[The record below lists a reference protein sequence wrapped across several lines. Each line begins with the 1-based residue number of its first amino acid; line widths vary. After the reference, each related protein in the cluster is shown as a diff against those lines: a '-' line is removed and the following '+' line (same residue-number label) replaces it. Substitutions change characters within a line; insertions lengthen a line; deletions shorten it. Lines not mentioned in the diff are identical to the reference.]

1 MWFFILII
9 DGKGLKRRTH
19 DRLIFLPCVLYALL
33 VIHFSRLYWFDFA
46 FGHCPCSC
54 LFALANPYAEVPERG
69 KRSSQPATCLAL
81 LLFQEDQLAQVIGY
95 MVGTVDHNVQLVAV
109 WFF

>member
-19 DRLIFLPCVLYALL
+19 DRLKFLPCVLYAKK
-33 VIHFSRLYWFDFA
+33 I
-46 FGHCPCSC
+46 
-54 LFALANPYAEVPERG
+54 
-69 KRSSQPATCLAL
+69 QPAYLAL